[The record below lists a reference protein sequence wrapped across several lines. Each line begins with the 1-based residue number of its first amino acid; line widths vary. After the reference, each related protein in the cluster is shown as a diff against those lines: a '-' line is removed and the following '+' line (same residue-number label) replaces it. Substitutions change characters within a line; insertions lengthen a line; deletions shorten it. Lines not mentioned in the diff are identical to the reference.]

1 MMIEICLE
9 RHSDSQVL
17 RSAEGER
24 QGNAVTITVSQI
36 IVSALECFSPST
48 LQMSFLDWIKKAAHS
63 ASKKPR
69 SMQCT
74 HEAKG
79 GFPNKGTVNV
89 CVGACKQMPWL
100 VPTVR

>member
-1 MMIEICLE
+1 MMIEIGLE

-17 RSAEGER
+17 KSAEGER

-36 IVSALECFSPST
+36 IVSALECFFPLNFANLISG
-48 LQMSFLDWIKKAAHS
+48 LDPESCMFYKQKA
-63 ASKKPR
+63 R

-89 CVGACKQMPWL
+89 YVGAFNQMPWL
-100 VPTVR
+100 VPAVR